1 MPTTRRKRAN
11 PPDEPDG
18 NNNANGQQ
26 TSNAEPS
33 PDAEQPATGAEKP
46 GADVQS
52 VEPAATGPFVPT
64 PPPHVPTMNGDRF
77 AAERQ
82 EYPPAPEPGR
92 RTTFRRPAQQ
102 PAPAPQ
108 PAAPVPPPAPVSA
121 ATHEITLPLG
131 NLLHL
136 AYNPAYTGSEEARNT
151 LLRRLADESKA
162 GGRGRCW
169 NCGSLAIV
177 YDSWNTRSRNLGD
190 VGVAICEV
198 CGVWSVL

>member
-18 NNNANGQQ
+18 NNSINGQPAGG
-26 TSNAEPS
+26 AEPAPTAEPAPAADVEK
-33 PDAEQPATGAEKP
+33 PDTNTPPVEPPATE
-46 GADVQS
+46 S
-52 VEPAATGPFVPT
+52 FVPT
-64 PPPHVPTMNGDRF
+64 PAQHVPTMNGDRF

-82 EYPPAPEPGR
+82 EYPPTPEPAR
-92 RTTFRRPAQQ
+92 RTSFRRPAQ
-102 PAPAPQ
+102 PATPAQ
-108 PAAPVPPPAPVSA
+108 QPPAPTPAPPPA

-136 AYNPAYTGSEEARNT
+136 AYNPAYTGSEEARST
-151 LLRRLADESKA
+151 LLNRLAHESET

-177 YDSWNTRSRNLGD
+177 YDCWNTRSRNLGD